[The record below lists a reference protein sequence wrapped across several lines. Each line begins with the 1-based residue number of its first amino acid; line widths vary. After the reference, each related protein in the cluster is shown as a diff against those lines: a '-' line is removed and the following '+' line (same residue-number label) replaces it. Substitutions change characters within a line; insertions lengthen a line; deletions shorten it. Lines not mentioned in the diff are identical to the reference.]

1 MSNDI
6 RRKRWERLKEIFHGA
21 LERGENQRVEYIN
34 EECGTDRELL
44 DDVLALM
51 KAYNQTGAVDRSL
64 QQLRISAL
72 SHMEN
77 SGKRG
82 KHIGPYRII
91 DELGYGGMGM
101 VYLAD
106 RADGEF
112 EQTVALKL
120 LRNGITS
127 EEQTRRFRV
136 ERQILATLNHENIA
150 RLFDGGI
157 TEDGQPYFV
166 MEYVEG
172 QPIDQYCNAHNLSL
186 KQRLNLFLEVCD
198 AVQYA
203 HRHLIVHRDLKPGN
217 ILVTDEGKVKLLD
230 FGIARMIPSD
240 NKLNE
245 TEPLTQPGMFLVTP
259 SYASPEQIRG
269 EAINTSSDIYQL
281 GVVLYE
287 LLTGIRPYEIDG
299 RTPGEIERIICE
311 EEPTRPSM
319 AIMRFQSY
327 QEKNNDRYT
336 ESNGYSR
343 ISDLKQSNRRL
354 SGDLDTVVMK
364 ALHKKTGRRYAS
376 IEQFASDIAKYLSGK
391 PVSAYPDSWSYRTG
405 KFVQRHRLSVAALAG
420 IIALLVVYAVT
431 VTWYSQ
437 RTQAALEEAE
447 REREKSDQVV
457 EFLMGLFEANDP
469 AKSLGDAVTARE
481 LLQRG
486 IEQAEALS
494 GQPEVQAKMF
504 DVVGNVY
511 TSLGQFTSAE
521 KNLQKA
527 LELKKEFFGSDHPK
541 VAQSLNNLAIS
552 LTRQSRFDEAAFLH
566 RKALS
571 IQIEHFGEEHP
582 EVAHT
587 LSLLGAWVPLVGI
600 EKAGKLRERAL
611 EIRRAVYG
619 TDNLFVAS
627 SLMDVG
633 KIKRSQALP
642 REAKAAYREAIEIQN
657 RLLGRD
663 HPDVAESM
671 IFLADLEREYLDN
684 ESVAE
689 SLYVNALMIQ
699 RNTFGDEHPS
709 LLHGLGN
716 LSKLFSDRGEHTEAE
731 RLMRQSLS
739 IRRKVFGPEHP
750 ATAEGIGHLAHEL
763 HRQGRLDEAERLY
776 RESLELWEELHR
788 PDHLTI
794 SGSLVV
800 LGNLLVDK
808 GEYEEADTLFERAL
822 KIRRLHLGENAGP
835 LVIGARARL
844 HAHREDFH
852 DAEKLYNRALLMLTA
867 DSPLQHNDVRR
878 LHREMEEL
886 YDKWGR
892 VEKARKYRLLAGGN

>member
-21 LERGENQRVEYIN
+21 LERGENQRVEYVN
-34 EECGTDRELL
+34 EECGADRELL

-64 QQLRISAL
+64 QQLRTSAL

-101 VYLAD
+101 VYLAE

-112 EQTVALKL
+112 NQTVALKL
-120 LRNGITS
+120 LRNGITP
-127 EEQTRRFRV
+127 EEQIRRFRV

-150 RLFDGGI
+150 HLFDGGI
-157 TEDGQPYFV
+157 TEEGQPYFA
-166 MEYVEG
+166 MEYIEG
-172 QPIDQYCNAHNLSL
+172 QPIDEYCDARNLSL

-203 HRHLIVHRDLKPGN
+203 HRNLIVHRDLKPGN

-230 FGIARMIPSD
+230 FGIARIINSGHD
-240 NKLNE
+240 LNE
-245 TEPLTQPGMFLVTP
+245 TEPLTQTGMFPVTP
-259 SYASPEQIRG
+259 SYASPEQVRG
-269 EAINTSSDIYQL
+269 EPINTSSDIYQL

-287 LLTGIRPYEIDG
+287 LLTGIRPYKING

-311 EEPTRPSM
+311 EEPARPST
-319 AIMRFQSY
+319 AIMRAQSCLA
-327 QEKNNDRYT
+327 ND
-336 ESNGYSR
+336 NGR
-343 ISDLKQSNRRL
+343 NTKSNRPSRRL
-354 SGDLDTVVMK
+354 DVKQLRRRFRGDLDTVVMK
-364 ALHKKTGRRYAS
+364 ALHKETERRYAS
-376 IEQFASDIAKYLSGK
+376 IEQFASDIGKYLSGK

-405 KFVQRHRLSVAALAG
+405 KFVQRHRFGVAAIAG
-420 IIALLVVYAVT
+420 IILLLVVYAVT
-431 VTWYSQ
+431 VTWHSQ
-437 RTQAALEEAE
+437 RTQAALEEVE
-447 REREKSDQVV
+447 RERKKSDQVV

-469 AKSLGDAVTARE
+469 AESLGDAVTARQ

-486 IEQAEALS
+486 IEQAEGLS

-504 DVVGNVY
+504 DVVGKVY
-511 TSLGQFTSAE
+511 TSLGRFTSAE
-521 KNLQKA
+521 ENLRKA
-527 LELKKEFFGSDHPK
+527 VEIKKDYFGSDHPK
-541 VAQSLNNLAIS
+541 VAQSLNNLAVS

-587 LSLLGAWVPLVGI
+587 LSLLGAWIPLVGI

-611 EIRRAVYG
+611 EIRRAAYG

-642 REAKAAYREAIEIQN
+642 HEAKAAYREAIEIQN
-657 RLLGRD
+657 RLLGPD
-663 HPDVAESM
+663 HPDVAKSM
-671 IFLADLEREYLDN
+671 IFLGDLEREYFDN

-689 SLYVNALMIQ
+689 SLYVHALTIQ

-716 LSKLFSDRGEHTEAE
+716 LSELFSDRGEHMEAE
-731 RLMRQSLS
+731 RLMRQSLH

-763 HRQGRLDEAERLY
+763 RRQGRLDEAERLY
-776 RESLELWEELHR
+776 RESLELWEKIHR
-788 PDHLTI
+788 PDHLSI

-808 GEYEEADTLFERAL
+808 GEYEEADALFERAL
-822 KIRRLHLGENAGP
+822 KIRRLHLGEDAGP

-844 HAHREDFH
+844 YAHREDYH
-852 DAEKLYNRALLMLTA
+852 DAEKLYKQALLMLTT
-867 DSPLQHNDVRR
+867 DNPNHHNDVRR
-878 LHREMEEL
+878 LHREMEKM
-886 YDKWGR
+886 YDNWGR
-892 VEKARKYRLLAGGN
+892 TEKARKYRLLAGRN

>member
-1 MSNDI
+1 MSNGI
-6 RRKRWERLKEIFHGA
+6 HRKQWQRLKEIFNGA
-21 LERGENQRVEYIN
+21 LEREGKQRVEYIN
-34 EECGTDRELL
+34 EKCGADRELF

-51 KAYNQTGAVDRSL
+51 KAYNQPGAVDRSL
-64 QQLRISAL
+64 EQLRTSAF

-77 SGKRG
+77 AAEPG
-82 KHIGPYRII
+82 KHIGPYRIT

-101 VYLAD
+101 VFLAE

-127 EEQTRRFRV
+127 EEQIRRFRF

-150 RLFDGGI
+150 RLYDGGI
-157 TEDGQPYFV
+157 TEDGQPYFA

-172 QPIDQYCNAHNLSL
+172 RPIDEYCDARNLSL

-203 HRHLIVHRDLKPGN
+203 HRNLIVHRDLKPGN

-230 FGIARMIPSD
+230 FGIARILTSD
-240 NKLNE
+240 NDLSE
-245 TEPLTQPGMFLVTP
+245 TEPLTQPGMFPVTP

-269 EAINTSSDIYQL
+269 ESINTSSDIYQL

-287 LLTGIRPYEIDG
+287 LLTGIRPYEING

-311 EEPTRPSM
+311 EEPRRPST
-319 AIMRFQSY
+319 AIIRFQSRPGN
-327 QEKNNDRYT
+327 KNGRNT
-336 ESNGYSR
+336 ESNGR
-343 ISDLKQSNRRL
+343 AGRSDVKQLSRRL

-364 ALHKKTGRRYAS
+364 ALHKETERRYVS
-376 IEQFASDIAKYLSGK
+376 IEQFASDIGKYLSGK

-420 IIALLVVYAVT
+420 VIALLVVYAVT

-447 REREKSDQVV
+447 RERAKSDQVV
-457 EFLMGLFEANDP
+457 EFLMGMFEASDP
-469 AKSLGDAVTARE
+469 AESLGDAVTARE
-481 LLQRG
+481 FLQRG
-486 IEQAEALS
+486 IERAEVLS

-511 TSLGQFTSAE
+511 INLGQFTSAE
-521 KNLQKA
+521 KNLRKA
-527 LELKKEFFGSDHPK
+527 VELKQNYFGSNHPK
-541 VAQSLNNLAIS
+541 VAHSLNNLAVA
-552 LTRQSRFDEAAFLH
+552 LTRQSRFDEAAFFH
-566 RKALS
+566 REALS

-587 LSLLGAWVPLVGI
+587 LSLLGARIPLVGI

-611 EIRRAVYG
+611 EIRRAAYG
-619 TDNLFVAS
+619 PDNLIVAS

-642 REAKAAYREAIEIQN
+642 HEAKAAYREAIEIQN
-657 RLLGRD
+657 RLLGPD
-663 HPDVAESM
+663 HPDVAGSM
-671 IFLADLEREYLDN
+671 IFLADLEREYFDN

-689 SLYVNALMIQ
+689 SLYVHALTIQ
-699 RNTFGDEHPS
+699 RNTFDDEHPS

-716 LSKLFSDRGEHTEAE
+716 LSELFSDRGEHMEAE
-731 RLMRQSLS
+731 RLMRQSLH

-750 ATAEGIGHLAHEL
+750 ATAEGIGHLAQEL

-776 RESLELWEELHR
+776 RESLELWEKIHR
-788 PDHLTI
+788 PDHLAI

-844 HAHREDFH
+844 HAHREEYH
-852 DAEKLYNRALLMLTA
+852 EAEKLYNRALLMLAT
-867 DSPLQHNDVRR
+867 DSPVQHNDVRR
-878 LHREMEEL
+878 LHREMEKM
-886 YDKWGR
+886 YDNWGQT
-892 VEKARKYRLLAGGN
+892 EKAKKYRLFAGGN